1 MNSIALTHLLAVT
14 LLFNVSVL
22 RADPAPAI
30 PIDGKL
36 FPPEF
41 ILQHKDAI
49 GLNDAQTDAIINAAQ
64 KAQPDFEEMQR
75 NIKSATEDLA
85 ALLTNN
91 SVKTDA
97 VLAQV
102 DKVLDRE
109 REIKRAQIRLVLS
122 LRQQLNAEQIEM
134 LAELK
139 KKERGA
145 SGGDLERVI
154 KEKAERVQKGAERW
168 QSEGRDPSPI
178 AALMDKI
185 EPLLREGKP
194 QEVNAIL
201 DQALKLIE
209 AGGK

>member
-1 MNSIALTHLLAVT
+1 
-14 LLFNVSVL
+14 
-22 RADPAPAI
+22 
-30 PIDGKL
+30 
-36 FPPEF
+36 
-41 ILQHKDAI
+41 
-49 GLNDAQTDAIINAAQ
+49 
-64 KAQPDFEEMQR
+64 MQR

-145 SGGDLERVI
+145 GGGDFERVI

-168 QSEGRDPSPI
+168 QSEGRDASPI

>member
-1 MNSIALTHLLAVT
+1 MKHLISAQLVAVS
-14 LLFNVSVL
+14 LLLNL
-22 RADPAPAI
+22 PMLHADPPPEAAV
-30 PIDGKL
+30 DAKL

-41 ILQHKDAI
+41 ILEQQDAI
-49 GLNDAQTDAIINAAQ
+49 GLTDAQRDAIQKAAQ
-64 KAQPDFEEMQR
+64 QMQPDFEEMQK
-75 NIKSATEDLA
+75 NIQAATKDLA
-85 ALLTNN
+85 ALLGENP
-91 SVKTDA
+91 VRIEA
-97 VLAQV
+97 ALAQF

-109 REIKRAQIRLVLS
+109 REIKRAHLKFVLS
-122 LRQQLNAEQIEM
+122 LRAQLKPEQIEK
-134 LAELK
+134 LAQLK
-139 KKERGA
+139 PKH
-145 SGGDLERVI
+145 SGPPQDLQRTI
-154 KEKAERVQKGAERW
+154 QEKAERVQKGAERW

>member
-1 MNSIALTHLLAVT
+1 MKSIALTHLLAVT

-30 PIDGKL
+30 PVDAKL

-49 GLNDAQTDAIINAAQ
+49 GLNDAQSDAIINAAQ

-145 SGGDLERVI
+145 GGGDFERVI

-168 QSEGRDPSPI
+168 QSEGRDASPI